1 MVWIHTEYTLWYPP
15 SNSDQRD
22 YYNLTFLVG
31 ESLFTFA
38 FDSDWVGRI
47 DPRSNL
53 EAPFCPWGG
62 FPEALQSLLCYR
74 QVLDKFLFSQPTSD
88 SFIGYEGN
96 NGTPVLL
103 VTSQIPPSHVQILW
117 EFLEPQPHPF
127 LIAGNSWFPQLKS
140 WAVWTLYYSC
150 GLKRAWTRCSRA
162 WSCCLG
168 QNGHSVIWRIS
179 KRSSIR
185 CVCTG
190 RNIWEYIPGRC
201 FFTSKLGFL
210 PYPRLCH
217 HDLLCLLMYG
227 NPWRS
232 AALTESRQQRL
243 QAVERSRA

>member
-1 MVWIHTEYTLWYPP
+1 MVWIHTEYTLWNPP

-31 ESLFTFA
+31 DSLFTFA
-38 FDSDWVGRI
+38 FDSDWVESI

-96 NGTPVLL
+96 NDTPVLL
-103 VTSQIPPSHVQILW
+103 VTSQISLVTCRFCGNLW
-117 EFLEPQPHPF
+117 SLSPIHFWL
-127 LIAGNSWFPQLKS
+127 LGIRGFPQLKS

-168 QNGHSVIWRIS
+168 QNGHRWFEGSQTFIHQL
-179 KRSSIR
+179 
-185 CVCTG
+185 CVPEG
-190 RNIWEYIPGRC
+190 IFENIYLAGASLPQSLVSCLIQGYATMTCCAFWCMAIPGEAQ
-201 FFTSKLGFL
+201 
-210 PYPRLCH
+210 P
-217 HDLLCLLMYG
+217 
-227 NPWRS
+227 
-232 AALTESRQQRL
+232 
-243 QAVERSRA
+243 